1 VVDQLATCGLNLVA
15 TISDQGSNNRA
26 SVNQLISDTR
36 RTLESSPKSNYPDT
50 GVLVN
55 EVNNCQV
62 VHLND
67 FPHLIKC
74 IRNFLLGKDLH
85 FVQGGIHKK
94 ASWCHVLRL
103 YEMDKALGPFSQ
115 LVKLTDEHVLPSKI
129 KKMEVKN
136 CTQVFN
142 HTVATAMNVAARTS
156 VELSPDSEFYLD
168 PKVCETAD
176 LLTFF
181 DRLFDIANGTLLYP
195 LPGKELRCCD
205 KKIAAYRILE
215 IMSTCFVIYVFNRRK
230 F

>member
-1 VVDQLATCGLNLVA
+1 MEVQFADHALAFIVKDIHKKWKQVVWYSFCEGTTPTADLIRHIIKTVVDQLATCGLNLVA

-85 FVQGGIHKK
+85 FVF
-94 ASWCHVLRL
+94 L
-103 YEMDKALGPFSQ
+103 
-115 LVKLTDEHVLPSKI
+115 
-129 KKMEVKN
+129 
-136 CTQVFN
+136 
-142 HTVATAMNVAARTS
+142 
-156 VELSPDSEFYLD
+156 
-168 PKVCETAD
+168 
-176 LLTFF
+176 
-181 DRLFDIANGTLLYP
+181 
-195 LPGKELRCCD
+195 
-205 KKIAAYRILE
+205 
-215 IMSTCFVIYVFNRRK
+215 
-230 F
+230 